1 MSLPGVR
8 SSNSHAHDKLG
19 NKDKGILQDH
29 YLGDRARWT
38 ISPWEPQEE
47 FHSWTP
53 SSHLNLWSLSMG
65 LLQLLHPALQHF
77 HLPLQPQ
84 DLIPQLL
91 VFLVQSLN
99 LIPQSLVLLVQLY
112 QSFTPSLCPALK
124 TPNLYPRMLAIF

>member
-1 MSLPGVR
+1 MTNLATRIRVYW
-8 SSNSHAHDKLG
+8 G
-19 NKDKGILQDH
+19 NH
-29 YLGDRARWT
+29 YLGDGTRGT
-38 ISPWEPQEE
+38 GIPWQPQEVPQ
-47 FHSWTP
+47 SWIP
-53 SSHLNLWSLSMG
+53 SLHLNLWSPRTSP
-65 LLQLLHPALQHF
+65 LQLLHPALQCL

-112 QSFTPSLCPALK
+112 QSFTPSLCPALN